1 MACRAD
7 GRGKF
12 FYMPR
17 IRGFNGGAT
26 GEAAV
31 PTERGPVSTWSWFS
45 MPHTDCGAKYCN
57 QFKGDVGG
65 GNVQLT
71 AGPCMPGNDC
81 ICVDKQQSSYWL
93 CLLKHVFVCILC
105 ILADFC
111 HICSFSMHGAT
122 AERMATNY
130 ACC

>member
-1 MACRAD
+1 MYLPPAVPGLFHNHPYSVLTLVNCPCFYNVLPHHRAD
-7 GRGKF
+7 GRGVF

-57 QFKGDVGG
+57 QFKGDVSVPRGG
-65 GNVQLT
+65 EDRG
-71 AGPCMPGNDC
+71 
-81 ICVDKQQSSYWL
+81 
-93 CLLKHVFVCILC
+93 
-105 ILADFC
+105 
-111 HICSFSMHGAT
+111 
-122 AERMATNY
+122 
-130 ACC
+130 